1 MKYTVFG
8 MNYVIRLDPGEDIKE
23 SLASL
28 CLRDGIGFGW
38 FSGIGSVA
46 RAEVG
51 FYSDAARTY
60 EMRLFEGP
68 REIVSLL
75 GNVSLFDGRP
85 FVHAHIS
92 LAGPDL
98 AVVGGHLGR
107 SVVGTTCEIT
117 LTRVRDAVGR
127 KKDPATGF
135 AGLDLKP

>member
-28 CLRDGIGFGW
+28 CLRDGVGFGW

-46 RAEVG
+46 GAEVG
-51 FYSDAARTY
+51 FYSQAGRAY
-60 EMRLFEGP
+60 VMRKVEGP

-75 GNVSLFDGRP
+75 GNVTRVDGRP

-98 AVVGGHLGR
+98 TVVGGHLGG
-107 SVVGTTCEIT
+107 SVVGAACEIT
-117 LTRVRDAVGR
+117 LTRVQDAVGR
-127 KKDPATGF
+127 KKDPTTGF

>member
-8 MNYVIRLDPGEDIKE
+8 MTYVIRLDPGEDIKE

-51 FYSDAARTY
+51 FYSEAGRAY
-60 EMRLFEGP
+60 EMRPVEGP
-68 REIVSLL
+68 REVVSLL
-75 GNVSLFDGRP
+75 GNVARVDGRP
-85 FVHAHIS
+85 FIHAHVL

-98 AVVGGHLGR
+98 AVVGGHLGEA
-107 SVVGTTCEIT
+107 VVGTSCEIV
-117 LTRVRDAVGR
+117 LTRVQDVIGR